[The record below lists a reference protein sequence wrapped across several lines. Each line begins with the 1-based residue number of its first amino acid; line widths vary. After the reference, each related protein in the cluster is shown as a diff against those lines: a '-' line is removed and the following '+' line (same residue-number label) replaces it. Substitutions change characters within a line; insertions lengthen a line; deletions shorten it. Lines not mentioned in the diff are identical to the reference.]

1 MKQLHLIRHAKSSWD
16 CPSLDDRQRPLNKR
30 GQRAS
35 VLMGT
40 AMSFHLKDTPA
51 VFVSSAVRAQHT
63 LKGVVSGWPALERA
77 RSTTDERLYTFD
89 AHDLIAWLSEADDCL
104 DHMAVI
110 GHNPALS
117 VLARLL
123 YPQLRRARL
132 PTAAWVWLRFDNV
145 SWRSVVDSP
154 EKAELVGLY
163 TPKNLAEQQ

>member
-1 MKQLHLIRHAKSSWD
+1 
-16 CPSLDDRQRPLNKR
+16 
-30 GQRAS
+30 
-35 VLMGT
+35 
-40 AMSFHLKDTPA
+40 
-51 VFVSSAVRAQHT
+51 
-63 LKGVVSGWPALERA
+63 
-77 RSTTDERLYTFD
+77 
-89 AHDLIAWLSEADDCL
+89 
-104 DHMAVI
+104 MAVI

-132 PTAAWVWLRFDNV
+132 PTAAWLWLSFDNV